1 MARSRL
7 VALFAALALL
17 APASAFAQ
25 SAGDNQYTDPFGG
38 SGGQQQSSSG
48 SQGSSSS
55 GSSGTTTTAQAPAP
69 TSAPVATTAQSTT
82 AATQQLPRTGHDPI
96 TPAVAGFWLLLG
108 GVALRARV
116 SRGEDRAPARGRRA
130 AGSPRR

>member
-7 VALFAALALL
+7 AALLVALALL

-25 SAGDNQYTDPFGG
+25 SAGDEQYADPFGG
-38 SGGQQQSSSG
+38 DQSQSDN
-48 SQGSSSS
+48 QGSSSDQ
-55 GSSGTTTTAQAPAP
+55 GSSSGGGTTTAQAAPTATPAP
-69 TSAPVATTAQSTT
+69 ATSAPTATTAQ
-82 AATQQLPRTGHDPI
+82 AAPAAPQLPRTGGDPI

-116 SRGEDRAPARGRRA
+116 R
-130 AGSPRR
+130 PR

>member
-7 VALFAALALL
+7 AVLLAALALL

-25 SAGDNQYTDPFGG
+25 SAGDEQYADPFGD
-38 SGGQQQSSSG
+38 GQGQSNN
-48 SQGSSSS
+48 QGSTPSSPPP
-55 GSSGTTTTAQAPAP
+55 TTTAQAPP
-69 TSAPVATTAQSTT
+69 
-82 AATQQLPRTGHDPI
+82 AAAQLPRTGGDPI

-116 SRGEDRAPARGRRA
+116 RR
-130 AGSPRR
+130 P

>member
-7 VALFAALALL
+7 AALLVALALL

-25 SAGDNQYTDPFGG
+25 SAGDEQYADPFGDNQSQSDNQG
-38 SGGQQQSSSG
+38 SSND
-48 SQGSSSS
+48 QGSSS
-55 GSSGTTTTAQAPAP
+55 GGGTTTAQAAPTATPAP
-69 TSAPVATTAQSTT
+69 AQAPAPAPASAQVAP
-82 AATQQLPRTGHDPI
+82 AAAQLPRTGGDPI

-116 SRGEDRAPARGRRA
+116 R
-130 AGSPRR
+130 PR

>member
-7 VALFAALALL
+7 AALLVALSLL

-25 SAGDNQYTDPFGG
+25 SAGDEQYADPFGDGQSQSDNQG
-38 SGGQQQSSSG
+38 SSND
-48 SQGSSSS
+48 QGSSS
-55 GSSGTTTTAQAPAP
+55 GGGTTTAQAAPTPTPAP
-69 TSAPVATTAQSTT
+69 AQAPAPVATTAQ
-82 AATQQLPRTGHDPI
+82 AAPAAPQLPRTGGDPI

-116 SRGEDRAPARGRRA
+116 R
-130 AGSPRR
+130 PR

>member
-7 VALFAALALL
+7 AALVAALALL

-25 SAGDNQYTDPFGG
+25 SAGDEQYQDPFGDDQA
-38 SGGQQQSSSG
+38 SATPTATPTPAP
-48 SQGSSSS
+48 
-55 GSSGTTTTAQAPAP
+55 SGTTTQATPTPAP
-69 TSAPVATTAQSTT
+69 TAAAAQAAP
-82 AATQQLPRTGHDPI
+82 AAQQLPRTGNDPI

-116 SRGEDRAPARGRRA
+116 RER
-130 AGSPRR
+130 

>member
-7 VALFAALALL
+7 AVLLAALALL

-25 SAGDNQYTDPFGG
+25 SAGDEQYADPFGDG
-38 SGGQQQSSSG
+38 QGQSNNQGGGGSSSG
-48 SQGSSSS
+48 G
-55 GSSGTTTTAQAPAP
+55 GTTTAQAAPTATPAP
-69 TSAPVATTAQSTT
+69 APAPAAVATTAQAPP
-82 AATQQLPRTGHDPI
+82 AAAQLPRTGGDPI

-116 SRGEDRAPARGRRA
+116 RR
-130 AGSPRR
+130 P

>member
-38 SGGQQQSSSG
+38 DSGGQQQSSSG
-48 SQGSSSS
+48 SQGSSS
-55 GSSGTTTTAQAPAP
+55 GSSGTAGTTTAQAPAPAP
-69 TSAPVATTAQSTT
+69 TSAPVATAAQSTT
-82 AATQQLPRTGHDPI
+82 AAQQLPRTGHDPI

-108 GVALRARV
+108 GVTLRARL
-116 SRGEDRAPARGRRA
+116 RQR
-130 AGSPRR
+130 

>member
-7 VALFAALALL
+7 AALLVALALL

-25 SAGDNQYTDPFGG
+25 SAGDEQYADPFGDGQSQSNDQG
-38 SGGQQQSSSG
+38 SSNN
-48 SQGSSSS
+48 QGSSS
-55 GSSGTTTTAQAPAP
+55 GGGTTTAQAAPTATPAP
-69 TSAPVATTAQSTT
+69 ATSAPTATTAQVPT
-82 AATQQLPRTGHDPI
+82 ATPQLPRTGGDPI

-116 SRGEDRAPARGRRA
+116 RP
-130 AGSPRR
+130 

>member
-7 VALFAALALL
+7 AALLVALALL

-25 SAGDNQYTDPFGG
+25 SAGDEQYADPFGDN
-38 SGGQQQSSSG
+38 QEQSND
-48 SQGSSSS
+48 QGSTPSTAPP
-55 GSSGTTTTAQAPAP
+55 TTSAQAAPTATPAPATSAPTATTAQAPPAG
-69 TSAPVATTAQSTT
+69 A
-82 AATQQLPRTGHDPI
+82 QLPRTGGDPI

-116 SRGEDRAPARGRRA
+116 RQR
-130 AGSPRR
+130 

>member
-7 VALFAALALL
+7 AALLVALALL

-25 SAGDNQYTDPFGG
+25 SAGDEQYADPFGNDNG
-38 SGGQQQSSSG
+38 SGQSNN
-48 SQGSSSS
+48 QGNTTPPSSSS
-55 GSSGTTTTAQAPAP
+55 PTTTAQAAPTAVPAPPTATTAQAPAP
-69 TSAPVATTAQSTT
+69 
-82 AATQQLPRTGHDPI
+82 AAQLPRTGGDPI

-116 SRGEDRAPARGRRA
+116 R
-130 AGSPRR
+130 PRER

>member
-7 VALFAALALL
+7 AVLLAALALL

-25 SAGDNQYTDPFGG
+25 SAGDEQYADPFGD
-38 SGGQQQSSSG
+38 GQGQSNN
-48 SQGSSSS
+48 QGSTPSSPPP
-55 GSSGTTTTAQAPAP
+55 TTTAQAAPTATPAP
-69 TSAPVATTAQSTT
+69 ATSAPVATTAQAPP
-82 AATQQLPRTGHDPI
+82 AAGQLPRTGGDPI

-116 SRGEDRAPARGRRA
+116 RR
-130 AGSPRR
+130 P

>member
-7 VALFAALALL
+7 AALLVALALL

-25 SAGDNQYTDPFGG
+25 SAGDEQYADPFGDGQSQSDNQG
-38 SGGQQQSSSG
+38 SSND
-48 SQGSSSS
+48 QGSSS
-55 GSSGTTTTAQAPAP
+55 GGGTTTAQAAPTATPAPAQAPAP
-69 TSAPVATTAQSTT
+69 TATTAQ
-82 AATQQLPRTGHDPI
+82 AAPAAPQLPRTGGDPI

-116 SRGEDRAPARGRRA
+116 R
-130 AGSPRR
+130 PR

>member
-7 VALFAALALL
+7 AALLVALALL

-25 SAGDNQYTDPFGG
+25 SAGDEQYADPFGD
-38 SGGQQQSSSG
+38 GQSQSG
-48 SQGSSSS
+48 SQGSSNDQGSSS
-55 GSSGTTTTAQAPAP
+55 GGGTTTAQAAPTATPAPAQAPAP
-69 TSAPVATTAQSTT
+69 TATTAQ
-82 AATQQLPRTGHDPI
+82 AAPAAPQLPRTGGDPI

-116 SRGEDRAPARGRRA
+116 R
-130 AGSPRR
+130 PR